1 MTAQGVKNTGI
12 RENNIESIL
21 RLLYTKQLSATHI
34 AKALK
39 LSKTAVFKILSEMEG
54 MNLVENLA
62 DSDNENEKYKR
73 TLYAIKQEAGI
84 LGVVEFGSTYIKIVF
99 SYLNGEIFDET
110 IIEDRE
116 FLNLDD
122 LNEICTIILNK
133 KKQFETDTRS
143 IISIIVSAPGQIN
156 KFTDEIENSVKFNLI
171 KDVSVRAFF
180 EEKLQLNVI
189 LKNDINLAIIGEQHY
204 GKIERITENGI
215 LIYVDSGMGGAI
227 LNENKIIEGDY
238 GYAAEFGLI
247 STYDQFGNNLV
258 YDLICSINSIKKQI
272 TYQQFMGKSTMIGEK
287 FRYRNVVKA
296 FYEKDELVLEVVKY
310 TAHKLGELISNLSYI
325 FNYRQFFVGGR
336 IKALGQQYLDWVLE
350 GLDPKI
356 KDISI
361 KFTTLGDENIIYG
374 AIHVG
379 VTNAFGVVAKK

>member
-21 RLLYTKQLSATHI
+21 RLLYTKKLSATHI

-133 KKQFETDTRS
+133 KKQFEKDLLS

-227 LNENKIIEGDY
+227 LNENKIIEGDH

-287 FRYRNVVKA
+287 FRYRDVVKA
-296 FYEKDELVLEVVKY
+296 FYEKDALVLEVVKY

-350 GLDPKI
+350 GLDSKI

>member
-1 MTAQGVKNTGI
+1 
-12 RENNIESIL
+12 
-21 RLLYTKQLSATHI
+21 LSATHI

-62 DSDNENEKYKR
+62 ESDNENEKYKR

-156 KFTDEIENSVKFNLI
+156 KFTDEFENSVKFNLI
-171 KDVSVRAFF
+171 KDVPVRAIF
-180 EEKLQLNVI
+180 V
-189 LKNDINLAIIGEQHY
+189 DNLM
-204 GKIERITENGI
+204 
-215 LIYVDSGMGGAI
+215 L
-227 LNENKIIEGDY
+227 
-238 GYAAEFGLI
+238 
-247 STYDQFGNNLV
+247 
-258 YDLICSINSIKKQI
+258 
-272 TYQQFMGKSTMIGEK
+272 YQMS
-287 FRYRNVVKA
+287 VV
-296 FYEKDELVLEVVKY
+296 
-310 TAHKLGELISNLSYI
+310 
-325 FNYRQFFVGGR
+325 
-336 IKALGQQYLDWVLE
+336 
-350 GLDPKI
+350 
-356 KDISI
+356 
-361 KFTTLGDENIIYG
+361 
-374 AIHVG
+374 
-379 VTNAFGVVAKK
+379 

>member
-1 MTAQGVKNTGI
+1 MTARGIKNTGI

-54 MNLVENLA
+54 MNLVENIA

-110 IIEDRE
+110 ILEDKE

-122 LNEICTIILNK
+122 LNKICTIILNK

-171 KDVSVRAFF
+171 KDVPVRAFF
-180 EEKLQLNVI
+180 EEKLKLNVI

-204 GKIERITENGI
+204 G
-215 LIYVDSGMGGAI
+215 
-227 LNENKIIEGDY
+227 
-238 GYAAEFGLI
+238 
-247 STYDQFGNNLV
+247 
-258 YDLICSINSIKKQI
+258 
-272 TYQQFMGKSTMIGEK
+272 
-287 FRYRNVVKA
+287 
-296 FYEKDELVLEVVKY
+296 
-310 TAHKLGELISNLSYI
+310 
-325 FNYRQFFVGGR
+325 
-336 IKALGQQYLDWVLE
+336 
-350 GLDPKI
+350 
-356 KDISI
+356 
-361 KFTTLGDENIIYG
+361 
-374 AIHVG
+374 
-379 VTNAFGVVAKK
+379 

>member
-1 MTAQGVKNTGI
+1 MTATGTKNTGI
-12 RENNIESIL
+12 RETNIESIL
-21 RLLYTKQLSATHI
+21 RLLYTKNMSATHI
-34 AKALK
+34 AKELK

-54 MNLVENLA
+54 MHLVENLA
-62 DSDNENEKYKR
+62 GNGDDNEKYKR

-99 SYLNGEIFDET
+99 SYLNGQIFDET
-110 IIEDRE
+110 ILEDRE
-116 FLNLDD
+116 FLTLDD
-122 LNEICTIILNK
+122 LNEISLIILNK
-133 KKQFETDTRS
+133 KNQFESDTCK

-156 KFTDEIENSVKFNLI
+156 KFSDEIENSVKFKLV
-171 KDVSVRAFF
+171 KDIPVRSFF
-180 EEKLQLNVI
+180 EEKLSLNVI

-204 GKIERITENGI
+204 GKTERIAENGI

-247 STYDQFGNNLV
+247 STYDQFGNSMV

-272 TYQQFMGKSTMIGEK
+272 AYQQYMGKTTEVDVK
-287 FRYRNVVKA
+287 FRYRDVVKA
-296 FYEKDELVLEVVKY
+296 FYNQDSVVYEVVKY

-325 FNYRQFFVGGR
+325 FNYQQFFIGGR
-336 IKALGQQYLDWVLE
+336 IKALGQQYLDWVNE
-350 GLDPKI
+350 GIDTKI
-356 KDISI
+356 KDLRI

-379 VTNAFGVVAKK
+379 VTHAFGVVAKK

>member
-1 MTAQGVKNTGI
+1 MTAQGIKNTGI

-110 IIEDRE
+110 ILEDRE

-133 KKQFETDTRS
+133 KKT
-143 IISIIVSAPGQIN
+143 I
-156 KFTDEIENSVKFNLI
+156 
-171 KDVSVRAFF
+171 
-180 EEKLQLNVI
+180 
-189 LKNDINLAIIGEQHY
+189 
-204 GKIERITENGI
+204 
-215 LIYVDSGMGGAI
+215 
-227 LNENKIIEGDY
+227 
-238 GYAAEFGLI
+238 
-247 STYDQFGNNLV
+247 
-258 YDLICSINSIKKQI
+258 
-272 TYQQFMGKSTMIGEK
+272 
-287 FRYRNVVKA
+287 
-296 FYEKDELVLEVVKY
+296 
-310 TAHKLGELISNLSYI
+310 
-325 FNYRQFFVGGR
+325 
-336 IKALGQQYLDWVLE
+336 
-350 GLDPKI
+350 
-356 KDISI
+356 
-361 KFTTLGDENIIYG
+361 
-374 AIHVG
+374 
-379 VTNAFGVVAKK
+379 